1 MIAAAIATFARVVSG
16 ASARWLEPPSGKQ
29 RVYFANHGSHLDFVV
44 IWAALPPHL
53 RRRTRPVAG
62 VDYWGKGAVRR
73 YLATRVFNAILIE
86 RPGASGGGSPGTAS
100 RAIEQIAEGMGGD
113 HSIIVFPEGTRSLTG
128 ELLPFKSGIY
138 HLARLKPDLELV
150 PVHLAN
156 MNRILPKGEFLP
168 VPLLGRVVFGTPL
181 TVGPDE
187 DKAAFLTRAREA
199 LIALQER

>member
-1 MIAAAIATFARVVSG
+1 MIASALAGFARLVSG

-73 YLATRVFNAILIE
+73 YLAGKVFNAILIE
-86 RPGASGGGSPGTAS
+86 RPSAGSSASTATRS
-100 RAIEQIAEGMGGD
+100 IEQIAAGMGD
-113 HSIIVFPEGTRSLTG
+113 SHSIIVFPEGTRSLSG
-128 ELLPFKSGIY
+128 ELQPFKSGIY
-138 HLARLKPDLELV
+138 HLCRIKPDLELV
-150 PVHLAN
+150 PVYLAN

-168 VPLLGRVVFGTPL
+168 VPLLGRVIFGTPL
-181 TVGPDE
+181 RMEPGE
-187 DKAAFLTRAREA
+187 EKAAFLTRARAA
-199 LIALQER
+199 LLALQDR